1 MIISKE
7 EEERVIWQKYEKAL
21 IITLTDYTT
30 KNGVGDHDDYD
41 DDDDNDPSTYIH
53 FCRIVIT

>member
-30 KNGVGDHDDYD
+30 KNGVGDHDD
-41 DDDDNDPSTYIH
+41 DDDNDPSTYT